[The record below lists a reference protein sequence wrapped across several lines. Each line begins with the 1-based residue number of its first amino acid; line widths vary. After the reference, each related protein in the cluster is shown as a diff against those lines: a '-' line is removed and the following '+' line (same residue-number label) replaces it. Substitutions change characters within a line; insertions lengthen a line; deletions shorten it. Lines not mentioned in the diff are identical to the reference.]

1 MIDSLSQTALRS
13 SHLLAYYRYICEQ
26 TFTVVDVETTG
37 IGADCSRVIE
47 VSVLRASI
55 REDFQEQ
62 VTYLIN
68 PQVLIPP
75 QITCLTGIYQSMVDA
90 APASAEV
97 WGECLPLLQRGILTA
112 HNLPFDYAFLQSEY
126 DRLGILFARPSDQR
140 FCTLALAR
148 ILLPELRSRS
158 LSALVQYFNFDVGR
172 SHRAEADTLACWML
186 AKQLLVQIRNM
197 DDEALLDMFAQQW
210 INATDAAALLGCSES
225 EVGSVMKRSRA
236 SSRSHSRSGNGRYRR
251 GDVESLLSQRS

>member
-1 MIDSLSQTALRS
+1 MFDTLSQTALS
-13 SHLLAYYRYICEQ
+13 SANLLAYYRHICEQ
-26 TFTVVDVETTG
+26 PFTVVDVETTG
-37 IGADCSRVIE
+37 IGADCCRVIE

-55 REDFQEQ
+55 RDGFQSQ

-68 PQVLIPP
+68 PQVPIPP
-75 QITCLTGIYQSMVDA
+75 QIMCLTGIYQSMVDV
-90 APASAEV
+90 APAAAEV
-97 WGECLPLLQRGILTA
+97 WGECLPMLQQGTLTA

-126 DRLGILFARPSDQR
+126 DRLGILFARSPEQK

-158 LSALVQYFNFDVGR
+158 LPALVQHFNFDVGR

-186 AKQLLVQIRNM
+186 VKQLLAQIRNM

-210 INATDAAALLGCSES
+210 INATSAATLLGCNES
-225 EVGSVMKRSRA
+225 EVGNLMRRSRI
-236 SSRSHSRSGNGRYRR
+236 SSSFHRRSGTNRYRR
-251 GDVESLLSQRS
+251 GDVERLL